1 MLDTGIRKVNNDA
14 EVNVFISRVCRLAR
28 SSVSLMR
35 SCREPK
41 RGRAMEQ
48 TWSLNSVSFVIFFV
62 VEGVCAYSCVVT
74 KLLLLM
80 QVIEEGLYIN
90 VEA

>member
-1 MLDTGIRKVNNDA
+1 
-14 EVNVFISRVCRLAR
+14 
-28 SSVSLMR
+28 
-35 SCREPK
+35 
-41 RGRAMEQ
+41 MEQ